1 MHVVYGKGTT
11 MVSVFEQRGSVEWGD
26 LPAGGTRMTMDGD
39 DAWAM
44 PVAGAAGGGSADV
57 VVLARDGLVV
67 TVLGGAPH
75 EDVVAIAE
83 AVPDPAGP
91 SMVERVGDVCS
102 WVAEG
107 FGFPD

>member
-1 MHVVYGKGTT
+1 
-11 MVSVFEQRGSVEWGD
+11 VSVFEQQGSLEWSD
-26 LPAGGTRMTMDGD
+26 LPTGGTRLTMDGD
-39 DAWAM
+39 DAWTM
-44 PVAGAAGGGSADV
+44 PVGASEMSTDI

-83 AVPDPAGP
+83 AVPDPPGP
-91 SMVERVGDVCS
+91 SMVERVGDACS